1 MDCLMMESI
10 YIPSSQWN
18 LGSKMMEMSSCTDT
32 RKETTILMR
41 IRRQSGQL
49 TLMATEITKSF
60 GFRKMVVWFLEMLTP
75 TNCIGH
81 PTVVVLESTL
91 IKLSCQKWVS
101 SKSLTTKVVQSGQ
114 QIKHRAFATKV
125 IS

>member
-1 MDCLMMESI
+1 MM
-10 YIPSSQWN
+10 Q
-18 LGSKMMEMSSCTDT
+18 
-32 RKETTILMR
+32 

-60 GFRKMVVWFLEMLTP
+60 GFRKMEASCLEMLTP

-81 PTVVVLESTL
+81 RTVVVLESTL

-101 SKSLTTKVVQSGQ
+101 SKSLTTRAVQSGQ

-125 IS
+125 ISSKILSAPLIGAQEPLTVMKIKVRGNQEEASQDST

>member
-1 MDCLMMESI
+1 MKIVMDI
-10 YIPSSQWN
+10 NTRQSSQWS
-18 LGSKMMEMSSCTDT
+18 LGSKMMEMSSCTDM
-32 RKETTILMR
+32 RRETTILMR
-41 IRRQSGQL
+41 TRRQSGQP
-49 TLMATEITKSF
+49 TLMATEITKSS

-81 PTVVVLESTL
+81 PIVVVLESTL
-91 IKLSCQKWVS
+91 IKLSCQKQVS

-125 IS
+125 IL

>member
-1 MDCLMMESI
+1 MESI

-60 GFRKMVVWFLEMLTP
+60 GFRKMEASCLEMLIP

-81 PTVVVLESTL
+81 LTVVVLESTL

-101 SKSLTTKVVQSGQ
+101 SKSLTTKVVRSGQ